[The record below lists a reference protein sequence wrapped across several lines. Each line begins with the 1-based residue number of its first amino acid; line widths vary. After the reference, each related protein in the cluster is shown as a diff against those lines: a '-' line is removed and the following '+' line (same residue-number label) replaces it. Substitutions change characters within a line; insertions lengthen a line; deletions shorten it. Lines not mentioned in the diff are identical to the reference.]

1 MANSGPAT
9 NSSQFFIT
17 HKDTQWLDDKHTIFG
32 RVIAGMDVVNKILQ
46 GDVITK
52 VTITR
57 KGSDAKKFN
66 AEKVFTNYFNNKEED
81 AKKEAAKK
89 AEAEKAEA
97 AKYESVIAT
106 KLAYLKTVKE
116 TATTTAS
123 GLVYNIVQKGTGIK
137 PADGTTF
144 YFHYAGY
151 FEDGNL
157 FDSSYESVNKLF
169 GKYNPQRAAQN
180 GYNAFPFQA
189 GRKEGMIPGFLEG
202 LSYMSYGD
210 KAVLF
215 IPANLAYGEKG
226 AGGVIPPNA
235 TLIFELEM
243 FESQPTS
250 NQ

>member
-17 HKDTQWLDDKHTIFG
+17 HKDTPWLDNLHTIFG
-32 RVIAGMDVVNKILQ
+32 HVIAGTDVVNKILQ
-46 GDVITK
+46 NDVITK

-57 KGSDAKKFN
+57 KGSAAKQFN
-66 AEKVFTNYFNNKEED
+66 AEKVFANYFNNKAED
-81 AKKEAAKK
+81 AKKEAAKKEAAKK
-89 AEAEKAEA
+89 AEA
-97 AKYESVIAT
+97 AKYEPVIAA
-106 KLAYLKTVKE
+106 KVAYLKTVKE
-116 TATTTAS
+116 TATTTPS
-123 GLVYNIVQKGTGIK
+123 GLVYKIVQKGTGIK
-137 PADGTTF
+137 PADGSTF

-157 FDSSYESVNKLF
+157 FDSSYESVNKLY
-169 GKYNPQRAAQN
+169 GKYNPNRAAQN

-226 AGGVIPPNA
+226 AGGVIPPNS

-243 FESQPTS
+243 FENQPAS